1 MTHKCWKNFPHMITK
16 GTDETV
22 TCLYKKGGGVNVCR
36 RGKKIGFYQLLDKL
50 PWSFPLWQQTSSLS
64 CSGKWASSL
73 LEADT
78 DNVNQNTQSDVSIT
92 REGTDK
98 INPFMKTRL
107 STVWIIQCSKK
118 KFSMIH
124 RPIGPHSSYE
134 SAQSCTLAAP
144 SGRKMGQHVKT
155 VGKLK
160 TASVVDCKVITDQ
173 FHNEP
178 TAFSSV
184 QMLQSVSVVLQVEM
198 DKF

>member
-1 MTHKCWKNFPHMITK
+1 MKQEHVCIKGRWCKCVPQ
-16 GTDETV
+16 
-22 TCLYKKGGGVNVCR
+22 
-36 RGKKIGFYQLLDKL
+36 GKKKQDFT
-50 PWSFPLWQQTSSLS
+50 SFWTNFRDFFLCNSKHQVSPA
-64 CSGKWASSL
+64 ASSL
-73 LEADT
+73 LQADT

-124 RPIGPHSSYE
+124 RSVGPHSSYQ

-155 VGKLK
+155 AGKLK
-160 TASVVDCKVITDQ
+160 TASVVDCKVITDRVSQ
-173 FHNEP
+173 R
-178 TAFSSV
+178 TYSV
-184 QMLQSVSVVLQVEM
+184 FVSADAAERLLCFRLRWTHFNIKILLKQL
-198 DKF
+198 DLP